1 LKSVLL
7 IFIDGLG
14 IGVNDPE
21 INPCLDLDIQLFS
34 IYYQNKNVFSVPGDG
49 FCYPTDTTLGIE
61 GLPQSATGT
70 ATLLTGVNC
79 AQELKRH
86 VPGFPNN
93 QLTEIIRKESILK
106 KVNQKGLSSTFINAY
121 RPLFFKLKESTK
133 WRLSTTTVANLAAGN
148 SFYSLPDI
156 QKHISIY
163 HDYTNK
169 SLIDRGFTV
178 PIFSDREAA
187 KILAAALEKF
197 NLVVYEYFLTDRA
210 GHTQDREKAIQAMVQ
225 IEKLILRLIDILDF
239 REKLL
244 IAASDHGNIEDLSV
258 KTHTR
263 NYVGTYVWG
272 NGSGKYGS
280 EINDLTDIAKIILEF
295 LS

>member
-1 LKSVLL
+1 MKSVLL

-14 IGVNDPE
+14 IGANDPV
-21 INPCLDLDIQLFS
+21 INPCLDSKIELFS
-34 IYYQNKNVFSVPGDG
+34 FPYHNKDVIPVSGKG
-49 FCYPTDTTLGIE
+49 YCYPTDATLGIE

-121 RPLFFKLKESTK
+121 RPLFFKLKESTQ

-148 SFYSLPDI
+148 SFYSLEDI

-169 SLIDRGFTV
+169 SLIDRGFAV
-178 PIFSDREAA
+178 PVFSAREAA
-187 KILAAALEKF
+187 KILAAVSEKF

-210 GHTQDREKAIQAMVQ
+210 GHTQDRERAVQAMVQ
-225 IEKLILRLIDILDF
+225 IEKLILSLIDILDF
-239 REKLL
+239 RGKLL
-244 IAASDHGNIEDLSV
+244 MAVSDHGNIEDLSV

-263 NYVGTYVWG
+263 NNVGTYVWG
-272 NGSGKYGS
+272 KESGNYS
-280 EINDLTDIAKIILEF
+280 PEINDISDIAKIILEF